1 MKFNS
6 FATGLLG
13 TLVVTL
19 GLNLPIKQAQA
30 NSEVQFICADS
41 FDNESSKSL
50 PTTFAWTPRGKI
62 AIVRW
67 QTEDFVGAGFTPQKR
82 CNSVS
87 PRFQEAYDNNTL
99 GLITNGTINNQPVI
113 CTSNEAGGDCRTL
126 LMTLRPEDNS
136 LKVLNSLR
144 QILNGE
150 QVGPV
155 KHNADIPQI
164 YYKIDIENFLRTAP
178 VE

>member
-13 TLVVTL
+13 TLVITL
-19 GLNLPIKQAQA
+19 GFNLPIARAQA

-41 FDNESSKSL
+41 HDSESNKSV
-50 PTTFAWTPRGKI
+50 PTTFAWTPEKKI
-62 AIVRW
+62 PIVRW
-67 QTEDFVGAGFTPQKR
+67 QTEDFVGADFTPQKR
-82 CNSVS
+82 CAAVS
-87 PRFQEAYDNNTL
+87 PRFQEAYDNNTIN
-99 GLITNGTINNQPVI
+99 LITNGTINNQPVI
-113 CTSNEAGGDCRTL
+113 CTSNEPGGDCRTL
-126 LMTLRPEDNS
+126 LMTLRAEDNS

-144 QILNGE
+144 QVLNGE